1 MIVGPRK
8 QPFAIHRHVVNKIP
22 LLRERFLEC
31 DDSIESIT
39 GSMTMSEVD
48 TMAFAVAIDFA
59 YHGRLDE
66 ENIMAK
72 YSKPDDDDDDD
83 ETDTEEGDQGGDTA
97 LNAFLAHQQ
106 RQDNKPDEKAD
117 EKDDHKDTIEDD
129 DEDSILPTYDNLL
142 VSVFDLA
149 QALQYEY
156 LANATIDAY
165 VRVLAADPPSAW
177 GLLYLQ
183 RKGLQN
189 SRLMHLMLR
198 AIAWC
203 IHAEGA
209 EAWEEHS
216 FMKGWVNESVGNGKL
231 VMRAMAEYRGEQ
243 GGGGGGGGPGGG
255 GGGGVEC
262 PFVEGGIDVCVEY
275 HCHEGTERCV
285 PVGRKKKGGGGG
297 KVVAKANGKRV
308 KKI

>member
-22 LLRERFLEC
+22 LLRERFLESE
-31 DDSIESIT
+31 DSIESTT

-59 YHGRLDE
+59 YNGRLDE
-66 ENIMAK
+66 ESIMAK
-72 YSKPDDDDDDD
+72 YAKPDDDDESELEDQQDDTILNGFLGRQQQD
-83 ETDTEEGDQGGDTA
+83 DKTDD
-97 LNAFLAHQQ
+97 
-106 RQDNKPDEKAD
+106 KD
-117 EKDDHKDTIEDD
+117 EKDSNSEE

-149 QALQYEY
+149 QALQYEA

-165 VRVLAADPPSAW
+165 IRVLAEDPPSAW

-189 SRLMHLMLR
+189 SKLMHLMLR

-203 IHAEGA
+203 IHAEGY

-216 FMKGWVNESVGNGKL
+216 FMKGWVNENVRNGAL
-231 VMRAMAEYRGEQ
+231 VMRAMAEHRDGKGSGGSGGEN
-243 GGGGGGGGPGGG
+243 
-255 GGGGVEC
+255 
-262 PFVEGGIDVCVEY
+262 PFVEGGMDVCKEY
-275 HCHEGTERCV
+275 HTHEGTESC
-285 PVGRKKKGGGGG
+285 VGRKKKVVPG
-297 KVVAKANGKRV
+297 KVTAKARGKRV
-308 KKI
+308 KKV